1 MSVILWPEGYEIL
14 KQSPIQVLDSLWRP
28 VLVDG
33 QVLQDGERIRAWY
46 AETFYGFTF
55 YFKWAVE
62 DGTHIWANMFPDLTD
77 LPIVVEV
84 KAERWH
90 QFEKMFLSGKPCI
103 QGRTSVQIRVPQ

>member
-14 KQSPIQVLDSLWRP
+14 KQSPVQVIDLLLDGKP
-28 VLVDG
+28 
-33 QVLQDGERIRAWY
+33 IREWY
-46 AETFYGFTF
+46 FETFYGYTF

-103 QGRTSVQIRVPQ
+103 QGRTSVQIRVRQ